1 MLMPPPPWAEIT
13 ALVVS
18 TRPWASLLLIVPPPS
33 ARTAPLLAM
42 RSPLI
47 VTLPLPPGAPE
58 ASRLPLLST
67 RPELSSTIL
76 PPRSLKP
83 VATTLPVLRTTPP
96 CNSLAAWA
104 DMMIM
109 PPGACTA
116 EPFSTSAAIAEGDTS
131 TPARV
136 RLSLN
141 CREICSP
148 AAIATVPAWAIT
160 MPLLRTCGASRA
172 I

>member
-1 MLMPPPPWAEIT
+1 MLMLPPPWAEIT

-18 TRPWASLLLIVPPPS
+18 TRPWASVLTMAPPPS
-33 ARTAPLLAM
+33 ARTVPLLAM
-42 RSPLI
+42 RSPLMA
-47 VTLPLPPGAPE
+47 TLPPAPE

-76 PPRSLKP
+76 PPREDKP

-148 AAIATVPAWAIT
+148 AAIATVPAWAMT

>member
-1 MLMPPPPWAEIT
+1 MLMLPPPWAEIT

-18 TRPWASLLLIVPPPS
+18 TRPLASLLPMAPPPS
-33 ARTAPLLAM
+33 ARTVPLLAM
-42 RSPLI
+42 RSPLMA
-47 VTLPLPPGAPE
+47 TLPPAPE

-76 PPRSLKP
+76 PPREDKP
-83 VATTLPVLRTTPP
+83 VATTPPVLRTTPP

-116 EPFSTSAAIAEGDTS
+116 EPFSTSAAIVEGDTS
-131 TPARV
+131 TPARL
-136 RLSLN
+136 RLSAN